1 MGGFLLWRLG
11 RVELLGEL
19 MPVSSPRM
27 AWILSLYPVSST
39 AGKGGGL
46 SSFLPF
52 AQHGGKFRAEEWARL
67 LWPSLA
73 FFQTSGIWGVWDLP
87 STAWMSGQTIRL
99 GVTCTAEP
107 LSSCPGFMVARG
119 CGFFCVQRW
128 GSTPRPSLPLCHP
141 PCPIPVC
148 HLGFCPSA
156 LTPTIPSA
164 SLSVPASQAG
174 EPSPREPRR
183 VPHVVPGWLLAL
195 GPPCSPSLDQEV
207 WLARGVGGEGHS
219 PLPGRSEA
227 REEGSPSRRMRSSWC
242 GFSSVSQ
249 GVCSIRLSTPQWPP
263 GSAPWLPCP
272 RSTQLTICHTGPSSL
287 SPQ

>member
-1 MGGFLLWRLG
+1 MWLLLCPA
-11 RVELLGEL
+11 LGEHTEAVSAS
-19 MPVSSPRM
+19 VSSPVPHPGVSPGV
-27 AWILSLYPVSST
+27 LS
-39 AGKGGGL
+39 
-46 SSFLPF
+46 
-52 AQHGGKFRAEEWARL
+52 
-67 LWPSLA
+67 
-73 FFQTSGIWGVWDLP
+73 
-87 STAWMSGQTIRL
+87 
-99 GVTCTAEP
+99 
-107 LSSCPGFMVARG
+107 
-119 CGFFCVQRW
+119 QR
-128 GSTPRPSLPLCHP
+128 TDPYHP
-141 PCPIPVC
+141 ISKSQC
-148 HLGFCPSA
+148 
-156 LTPTIPSA
+156 
-164 SLSVPASQAG
+164 PASQAG